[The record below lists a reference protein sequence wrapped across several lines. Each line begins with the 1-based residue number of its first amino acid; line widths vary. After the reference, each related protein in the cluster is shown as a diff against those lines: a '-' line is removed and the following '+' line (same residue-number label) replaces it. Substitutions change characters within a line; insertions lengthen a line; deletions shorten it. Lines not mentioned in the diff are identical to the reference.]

1 MNEAHSTKLP
11 LKDIFRFIWFIV
23 RGHKSMLYGM
33 MACAILFSAIEVV
46 LPVVGK
52 ALFEGMEAAQLSSV
66 IQPNQVWQMAA
77 LFFALNIVFWLFR
90 YGMFYVW
97 IPFAAKYMSH
107 VVEQAFARVQ
117 LFSTAWHS
125 NTFSGVT
132 VRNIT
137 RGISAIDGILNITV
151 TQFFPTFCV
160 IIGAAFYMAIS
171 GHPFMAF
178 ILFLFLVL
186 FTASTGYISLKIVSK
201 FNRRANEMDSHIG
214 GLVADAITCNAA
226 VKAFGAEGHE
236 CDRLNRGLDDWQK
249 HSMRAWYAS
258 TNNGVLQTVLNVGMR
273 AGFVLM
279 ALYQWS
285 LGKATMGDVY
295 FAFSITAIIGAYLKD
310 FGMNLRMLQN
320 HINDLEPV
328 AAYMYM
334 QPAIQDLKG
343 ARPLTVTRGGI
354 RFENVTF
361 GYKPD
366 KSPLFQGLSVDI
378 PAGKT
383 VALVGRSGS
392 GKTSF
397 VKLLQRL
404 HDIQY
409 GQITIDDQNIAD
421 VTQQSLHHAI
431 ALVPQDP
438 VLFHR
443 TLAENIAYARPDV
456 GMDVIRAAAR
466 DAFIDDFIMS
476 LPEGYNTLV
485 GERGIKLSGG
495 ERQRV
500 AIARAIVAN
509 RPVLV
514 MDEATSAL
522 DSLSENLVQS
532 ALETLLKNRTTLI
545 IAHRLSTIRRADL
558 ILVFEEGRVVEQGTH
573 DALLAQNGTYKQL
586 YDAQAG
592 GFIV

>member
-1 MNEAHSTKLP
+1 
-11 LKDIFRFIWFIV
+11 
-23 RGHKSMLYGM
+23 
-33 MACAILFSAIEVV
+33 
-46 LPVVGK
+46 
-52 ALFEGMEAAQLSSV
+52 
-66 IQPNQVWQMAA
+66 
-77 LFFALNIVFWLFR
+77 
-90 YGMFYVW
+90 
-97 IPFAAKYMSH
+97 
-107 VVEQAFARVQ
+107 
-117 LFSTAWHS
+117 
-125 NTFSGVT
+125 
-132 VRNIT
+132 
-137 RGISAIDGILNITV
+137 
-151 TQFFPTFCV
+151 
-160 IIGAAFYMAIS
+160 
-171 GHPFMAF
+171 
-178 ILFLFLVL
+178 
-186 FTASTGYISLKIVSK
+186 
-201 FNRRANEMDSHIG
+201 
-214 GLVADAITCNAA
+214 
-226 VKAFGAEGHE
+226 
-236 CDRLNRGLDDWQK
+236 
-249 HSMRAWYAS
+249 MRAWYAS
-258 TNNGVLQTVLNVGMR
+258 TNNGILQTTLNVSMR
-273 AGFVLM
+273 AGFVLTT
-279 ALYQWS
+279 LYQWS
-285 LGKATMGDVY
+285 LGLATVGDVF
-295 FAFSITAIIGAYLKD
+295 FAFSMTAIIGAYLRD

-320 HINDLEPV
+320 HINELEPV

-334 QPAIQDLKG
+334 QPAIQDIRG
-343 ARPLTVTRGGI
+343 AKPLNVKRGAI

-366 KSPLFQGLSVDI
+366 KNPLFQGLSVEI

-404 HDIQY
+404 HDVQY
-409 GQITIDDQNIAD
+409 GQIIIDGQNIVE
-421 VTQQSLHHAI
+421 VTQQSLHQSI

-443 TLAENIAYARPDV
+443 TLAENIAYARPDIPLES
-456 GMDVIRAAAR
+456 IRAAAR
-466 DAFIDDFIMS
+466 DAFIDDFIMG
-476 LPEGYNTLV
+476 LPDGYNTLV

-509 RPVLV
+509 RPILV

-573 DALLAQNGTYKQL
+573 DVLLAQNGAYKKL